1 MKISEIS
8 IKRPVLATMMSAAIV
23 LFGLAGLN
31 LLPVRE
37 LPDIDPPVV
46 SVTTVY
52 PGANARVV
60 ETEVTEKI
68 EEVVAGI
75 EGIKKI
81 TSTSRQQVSNVTL
94 EFELS
99 RDIDL
104 AAQDV
109 RDRVSRIRGELP
121 DEIEE
126 SVIAKQDA
134 DARPMLWVAMFSEE
148 RSTLELTRI
157 AEDRLK
163 EPLQTV
169 NGVSQ
174 IFLGGQK
181 RFAIRILLD
190 PEKMAARE
198 VTVLDVQNAL
208 QTQNVDL
215 PSGRVENLDR
225 ELTIFTR
232 GDLQNAEE
240 FNRLIIRE
248 NNLGIIRL
256 EDIGEAVIGVE
267 DQRGI
272 ARYNSQP
279 AVGLGV
285 VRQSKANTIQV
296 AKGIKSELERLGP
309 GLPEDIQLFVAYD
322 ESVFIEQA
330 INQVW
335 VTLGVAFL
343 LVVLVILLFLR
354 NLRTTFIPCITVP
367 VSIVGT
373 FFFIWILGFSINIL
387 TMLALVLVI
396 GIVVDDSIVVLENIF
411 RHIEE
416 GMQPLA
422 AAAQGM
428 KEITFAVIATTAA
441 LVSVFLPFT
450 FLRDQVGRLFVEF
463 ALSLALAV
471 CVSSFV
477 ALTLTPM
484 LCSRILKKPDE
495 GKKPFFIFRVLEA
508 MLNGINRFYATTL
521 RFVLKPIPALL
532 VLVVWGACVWG
543 TYFLYTSL
551 PETVTVDE
559 DKSRMFGISF
569 SPEGATPEYT
579 DRMLRQME
587 AIVKQQE
594 ETAGYFSAVALPFS
608 GAGESKQAIIFV
620 RFKDRS
626 DRERSAQ
633 EIILYSPESIS
644 ARFNREVE
652 GAFAIASLP
661 NSISRGFGEEFQLNL
676 MSNDLNRL
684 YQVSEDIKQKIQQA
698 GIVPFVRSDFEINRP
713 ELRVNIDRDR
723 AASLGV
729 SIRDISR
736 TLQIQFGGLDVS
748 NIKEGGK
755 EYEVIIQ
762 LDRPDRL
769 TPTDIERLYVR
780 GRNGQA
786 VKMSNLVTLTE
797 GAGPNQIGRVDRFRA
812 STLSAN
818 PGQKPLGQVIREVEA
833 ILEENLPEDFR
844 YSYGGQAETLQD
856 TGTDFLLA
864 LVFALVLIY
873 MVLASQFESFT
884 DPLTI
889 LFTVPCSMVGAL
901 GALMIV
907 AITIPFLPGMNL
919 NIYSKIGLF
928 LLIGLAAKNAILLVE
943 FANQKIM
950 DGLSATEAMIEAG
963 KIRFRP
969 IIMTSISTV
978 AGMIPLIIGFG
989 AGEESRRPLGIVA
1002 VFGLLA
1008 GLVLTLYV
1016 APVWYVLF
1024 AQLKAKLF
1032 GQSKKETLESRE
1044 EILQEVESET

>member
-1 MKISEIS
+1 MKISELS

-31 LLPVRE
+31 NLPIRE

-81 TSTSRQQVSNVTL
+81 TSNSRQQVSNVTI
-94 EFELS
+94 EFELA

-109 RDRVSRIRGELP
+109 RDRVSRVRGDLP
-121 DEIEE
+121 DEINE
-126 SVIAKQDA
+126 SVVAKQDA

-148 RSTLELTRI
+148 RSTLELTRL

-190 PEKMAARE
+190 PEEMAARE

-225 ELTIFTR
+225 ELTIFTK
-232 GDLQNAEE
+232 GDLRSAGE

-248 NNLGIIRL
+248 NDLGIIRL
-256 EDIGEAVIGVE
+256 EDVGEAVIGVE

-296 AKGIKSELERLGP
+296 AKGVKSELDRLAP
-309 GLPEDIQLFVAYD
+309 TLPEDIQLFVAYD
-322 ESVFIEQA
+322 ESVFIEKA

-335 VTLGVAFL
+335 LTLGIAFV

-373 FFFIWILGFSINIL
+373 FFFIWILGYSINIL

-396 GIVVDDSIVVLENIF
+396 GIVVDDSIVVLENIY

-416 GMQPLA
+416 GMKPLA

-428 KEITFAVIATTAA
+428 KEITFAVIATTAS

-463 ALSLALAV
+463 AVSLALAV

-484 LCSRILKKPDE
+484 LCSKILKKQQS
-495 GKKPFFIFRVLEA
+495 GKKPFFVFRVLEA
-508 MLNGINRFYATTL
+508 ILNGMNAAYTAIL
-521 RFVLKPIPALL
+521 RRALKPVPAAGI
-532 VLVVWGACVWG
+532 LVVWAICIWG
-543 TYFLYTSL
+543 TITLYQSL

-587 AIVKQQE
+587 AIVQQQP

-626 DRERSAQ
+626 ERERSAQ
-633 EIILYSPESIS
+633 EIILYSPDSIS

-661 NSISRGFGEEFQLNL
+661 NSISRGFGQDFQLNL
-676 MSNDLNRL
+676 LNNDLDRL
-684 YQVSEDIKQKIQQA
+684 YEVSEDIKRKIQQA

-713 ELRVNIDRDR
+713 ELRVDIDRER

-729 SIRDISR
+729 TIRDIAR

-748 NIKEGGK
+748 TIKDGGK

-762 LDRPDRL
+762 LDRQNRL
-769 TPTDIERLYVR
+769 TPEDIERLYVR
-780 GRNGQA
+780 GDNGRV
-786 VKMSNLVTLTE
+786 VKMSNLVNLSE
-797 GAGPNQIGRVDRFRA
+797 GAGPNQIGRVNRFRA
-812 STLSAN
+812 ATLSAASGN
-818 PGQKPLGQVIREVEA
+818 KPLGDVIREVEA
-833 ILEENLPEDFR
+833 ILQESLPEDFR
-844 YSYGGQAETLQD
+844 YNYAGQAETLKD
-856 TGTDFLLA
+856 TGTDFT
-864 LVFALVLIY
+864 FALIFALILIY

-889 LFTVPCSMVGAL
+889 LFTVPLSTVGAL
-901 GALMIV
+901 GALFIAGM
-907 AITIPFLPGMNL
+907 TFPFLPGMNL

-928 LLIGLAAKNAILLVE
+928 LLIGLSAKNAILIVE
-943 FANQKIM
+943 FANQKLL
-950 DGLSATEAMIEAG
+950 DGFSAAEAMVEAAR
-963 KIRFRP
+963 IRFRP
-969 IIMTSISTV
+969 IIMTSISTA
-978 AGMIPLIIGFG
+978 AGMIPLLIGFG
-989 AGEESRRPLGIVA
+989 AGEESRRPLGVVA
-1002 VFGLLA
+1002 IFGLMTGLA
-1008 GLVLTLYV
+1008 LTLFV
-1016 APVWYVLF
+1016 APVFYVLF
-1024 AQLKAKLF
+1024 ARIMHLLF
-1032 GQSKKETLESRE
+1032 GKSKQKQEEEKATIFE
-1044 EILQEVESET
+1044 EIESQT

>member
-1 MKISEIS
+1 MKISELS

-31 LLPVRE
+31 NLPIRE

-68 EEVVAGI
+68 EEVIAGI

-81 TSTSRQQVSNVTL
+81 TSNSRQQVSNVTI
-94 EFELS
+94 EFELA

-109 RDRVSRIRGELP
+109 RDRVSRVRGNLP
-121 DEIEE
+121 DEINE
-126 SVIAKQDA
+126 SVVAKQDA

-148 RSTLELTRI
+148 RSTPELTRL

-198 VTVLDVQNAL
+198 VTVIDVQTAL

-232 GDLQNAEE
+232 GDLRSADE
-240 FNRLIIRE
+240 FNRLIVRE

-296 AKGIKSELERLGP
+296 AKGVKSELDRLAP
-309 GLPEDIQLFVAYD
+309 SLPEDIQLFVAYD

-335 VTLGVAFL
+335 LTLGVAFI

-373 FFFIWILGFSINIL
+373 FFFIWILGYSINIL

-396 GIVVDDSIVVLENIF
+396 GIVVDDSIVVLENIY

-416 GMQPLA
+416 GMKPVA

-463 ALSLALAV
+463 AVSLALAV

-484 LCSRILKKPDE
+484 LCSKILRKQDSE
-495 GKKPFFIFRVLEA
+495 KKPFFIFRVLESL
-508 MLNGINRFYATTL
+508 LNGVNAAYTFLL
-521 RFVLKPIPALL
+521 RKALKPIPAACILL
-532 VLVVWGACVWG
+532 VWAVCIWG
-543 TYFLYTSL
+543 TITLYQSL

-587 AIVKQQE
+587 SIVSQQP

-626 DRERSAQ
+626 ERERSAQ
-633 EIILYSPESIS
+633 EIILYSPDSIS
-644 ARFNREVE
+644 SRFNREVE

-661 NSISRGFGEEFQLNL
+661 NSISRGFGQDFQLNL
-676 MSNDLNRL
+676 LNNDLDRL
-684 YQVSEDIKQKIQQA
+684 YEVSEDIKRKIQQA
-698 GIVPFVRSDFEINRP
+698 GIVPFVRGDFEINRP
-713 ELRVNIDRDR
+713 ELRVDIDRDR

-729 SIRDISR
+729 SIRDIAR

-748 NIKEGGK
+748 TIKEGGK

-762 LDRPDRL
+762 LDRQNRL
-769 TPTDIERLYVR
+769 TPEDIERLYIR
-780 GRNGQA
+780 GEDGRV
-786 VKMSNLVTLTE
+786 VKMSNLVSLSE
-797 GAGPNQIGRVDRFRA
+797 GAGPNQIGRVNRFRS
-812 STLSAN
+812 STLSAASGN
-818 PGQKPLGQVIREVEA
+818 KPLGQVIEEVEA
-833 ILEENLPEDFR
+833 VLEESLPEDFR
-844 YSYGGQAETLQD
+844 YTFAGQAETLKD
-856 TGTDFLLA
+856 TGADFT
-864 LVFALVLIY
+864 FALIFALILIY

-889 LFTVPCSMVGAL
+889 LFTVPLSTVGAL
-901 GALMIV
+901 GALFIAGM
-907 AITIPFLPGMNL
+907 TFPFLPGMNL

-928 LLIGLAAKNAILLVE
+928 LLIGLSAKNAILIVE
-943 FANQKIM
+943 FANQKLL
-950 DGLSATEAMIEAG
+950 DGFSAAEAIVEAAR
-963 KIRFRP
+963 IRFRP
-969 IIMTSISTV
+969 IIMTSISTA
-978 AGMIPLIIGFG
+978 AGMIPLLIGFG
-989 AGEESRRPLGIVA
+989 AGEESRRPLGVVA
-1002 VFGLLA
+1002 VFGLMTGLA
-1008 GLVLTLYV
+1008 LTLFV
-1016 APVWYVLF
+1016 APVFYILF
-1024 AQLKAKLF
+1024 ARLMLLLS
-1032 GQSKKETLESRE
+1032 GQSKQKKEEEKASIFE
-1044 EILQEVESET
+1044 EIESQT